1 MKTALQSFADKDL
14 GIDSPEKLR
23 AAGRRV
29 IYRSENGTGVTAKHF
44 LKLCNND
51 EKIAFRLFNLCE
63 WQCPETLLDE
73 DRNEQDPRNV
83 CFPCVCGWN

>member
-1 MKTALQSFADKDL
+1 MKTVLQSFADKDL

-23 AAGRRV
+23 AAGGRV